1 MQALVLFG
9 VFFIF
14 LVLGIPLAIAI
25 GMANLFVVSLDR
37 LYSMMNVV
45 QQSFVLMES
54 IPLLAIAFF
63 ITTGFLMTY
72 GGAMEGLVDV
82 ARVLVGHLHGGLAQ
96 VSIVAS
102 MFFAGVSGSAA
113 ADASGIGSMLI
124 PGMKR
129 SGYDAAYSA
138 GINSSSATLGVI
150 IPPSIPMVVYAITA
164 EQRIG
169 ALFLSGAIP
178 GIVFGLA
185 SIVLTHFVA
194 VKRGYPRGERASFK
208 LIVATMLKN
217 IPVLILPAVILI
229 PLIVG
234 WATVTEVSAIAVF
247 YALMLGVIQRKLGL
261 REIVLSLGKAAVMTG
276 AIMFIVGMSA
286 GFAWLLTVYRVPQM
300 IASAILAVTD
310 SPFLI
315 LLIMTVFLWI
325 VGLFIEFLPAIL
337 LLTPIFLRLAMV
349 VGISPIHLGAIM
361 IVNLSIGLSTPP
373 VGGLLIVS
381 AKIARAPIEDVVR
394 SILPYIVLALVVGLL
409 TTFVEPFAMWLPRM
423 VYGL

>member
-1 MQALVLFG
+1 MQALILFG
-9 VFFIF
+9 VFFVF
-14 LVLGIPLAIAI
+14 LILGLPLAIAI

-72 GGAMEGLVDV
+72 GGAMEGLVKT
-82 ARVLVGHLHGGLAQ
+82 AGVLVGHLHGGLAQ

-124 PGMKR
+124 PGMKK

-178 GIVFGLA
+178 GIVFGLS

-194 VKRGYPRGERASFK
+194 VKRGYPRGPRATLK
-208 LIVATMLKN
+208 GALTTMGQN
-217 IPVLILPAVILI
+217 IPVLVLPAIILI

-234 WATVTEVSAIAVF
+234 WATVTEVSAISAV
-247 YALMLGVIQRKLGL
+247 YALILGLASRKLGL
-261 REIVLSLGKAAVMTG
+261 REIFLSLGKAAVMTG

-286 GFAWLLTVYRVPQM
+286 GFAWLLTVYRVPQT
-300 IASAILAVTD
+300 IANALLAVTE

-315 LLIMTVFLWI
+315 LLIMTVFLWV

-337 LLTPIFLRLAMV
+337 LLTPIYLRLAAV

-394 SILPYIVLALVVGLL
+394 SIFPYIVLALAVGLL
-409 TTFVEPFAMWLPRM
+409 TTFIEPFAMWLPRI